1 MAVEPITFSTTP
13 SSICG
18 TPLSPWR
25 ISADTR
31 LWLVLQRPASEGCK
45 KGPAA
50 KDLG

>member
-1 MAVEPITFSTTP
+1 MAVKPITFSTTS

-31 LWLVLQRPASEGCK
+31 LWLVQQRPASESDK
-45 KGPAA
+45 QGPAA